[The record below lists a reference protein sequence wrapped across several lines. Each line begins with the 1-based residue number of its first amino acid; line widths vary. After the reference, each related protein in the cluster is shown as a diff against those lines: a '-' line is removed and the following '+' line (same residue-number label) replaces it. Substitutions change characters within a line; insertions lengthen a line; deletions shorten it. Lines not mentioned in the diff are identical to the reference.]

1 MFAQSR
7 GVNQQYK
14 AKFRSLS
21 FNLKDPKNPDLRAR
35 VLEGDIEAQELVEMS
50 AEQLASSEKKAE
62 YSQIREH
69 IMAESVRGNTQ
80 VASTDQFQCGRCKQR
95 KCTYY
100 QMQTRSADEVGLG
113 V

>member
-62 YSQIREH
+62 YSQAIARRH
-69 IMAESVRGNTQ
+69 TSAMAAAQAVSLLLPLVVLQ
-80 VASTDQFQCGRCKQR
+80 ALD
-95 KCTYY
+95 
-100 QMQTRSADEVGLG
+100 
-113 V
+113 